1 MQLKGLAWSKTSD
14 ELTVHTKSGSKERP
28 SLHPGLGLLRT
39 AHSLPAEMQKL
50 GRQQEADLASAPQD
64 KADAADGDRAK
75 LVSRPPRTG
84 REE

>member
-1 MQLKGLAWSKTSD
+1 MWSKTSD

-50 GRQQEADLASAPQD
+50 NRQQEADLASAP
-64 KADAADGDRAK
+64 
-75 LVSRPPRTG
+75 
-84 REE
+84 